1 MIFSEIGPNTLN
13 KELNRYLGGS
23 RLSLSQVAK
32 SLGVSKGHLS
42 EIKNGKAQPALNTGL
57 RILKICGLELDQR
70 KAWAHFYNTS
80 ISEEY
85 LEVHDDWEKE
95 NSRKLNEKVSFLLA
109 RDLDL
114 MNAYV
119 DIVGEEERGIAL
131 VDLRIEYGRS
141 IESKLQKL
149 VDQNVV
155 EIEITDLGKNFRSG
169 KVDPIMTKNSS
180 YDLVK
185 TVVDDQQL
193 RYQAGDN
200 QGTFKFH
207 INDVDTEG
215 YNKLTDLL
223 ETTMKQAEKIMFEHK
238 KKRRSG
244 GDRYAFEIL
253 LGKLKSFVI
262 FTLIGLAAFSGNL
275 QESLA
280 QSGGLS
286 GGSSREALKEY
297 IQQLAWRELESRED
311 ISINWPEVYMLGE
324 YVKVNNLCILPEERI
339 IRTIE
344 DVKVCLKTTLTKEF
358 CWLEAGTGLENCTEY
373 NLDTQAFLDSLT
385 LPYSQVV
392 THRRCLLEE
401 YRPQEINLNYS
412 GVFAR
417 FNDPNTGSRNNR
429 THFQDIENQSLSFDV
444 QVFQNQAEE
453 TRSYNKMITEKNYQL
468 PTCL

>member
-223 ETTMKQAEKIMFEHK
+223 ETTMKQAEKIMFEH
-238 KKRRSG
+238 
-244 GDRYAFEIL
+244 
-253 LGKLKSFVI
+253 
-262 FTLIGLAAFSGNL
+262 
-275 QESLA
+275 
-280 QSGGLS
+280 
-286 GGSSREALKEY
+286 
-297 IQQLAWRELESRED
+297 
-311 ISINWPEVYMLGE
+311 
-324 YVKVNNLCILPEERI
+324 
-339 IRTIE
+339 
-344 DVKVCLKTTLTKEF
+344 
-358 CWLEAGTGLENCTEY
+358 
-373 NLDTQAFLDSLT
+373 
-385 LPYSQVV
+385 
-392 THRRCLLEE
+392 
-401 YRPQEINLNYS
+401 
-412 GVFAR
+412 
-417 FNDPNTGSRNNR
+417 
-429 THFQDIENQSLSFDV
+429 
-444 QVFQNQAEE
+444 
-453 TRSYNKMITEKNYQL
+453 
-468 PTCL
+468 